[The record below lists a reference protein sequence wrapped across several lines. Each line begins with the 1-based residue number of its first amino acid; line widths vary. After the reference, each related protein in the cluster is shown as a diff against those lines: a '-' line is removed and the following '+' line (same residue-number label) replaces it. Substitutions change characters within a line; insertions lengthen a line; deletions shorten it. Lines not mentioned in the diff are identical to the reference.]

1 MINIK
6 FCKKCKEAFDIAT
19 NYEICFKCRNLIDK
33 YKKNELLNN
42 INQIEWK

>member
-19 NYEICFKCRNLIDK
+19 NFNLCLKCRNLAI
-33 YKKNELLNN
+33 YKKGELLND
-42 INQIEWK
+42 INKIKWK